1 MILIKKGNG
10 VMDHIIYLD
19 HAATT
24 KIDDTV
30 LKEMLPYLTSYY
42 GNASSLYSLGK
53 SSREAVEKARKQ
65 VANAINCSANEI
77 YFTSCGSESDN
88 LAIKGIAKGNK
99 NRGRHIITSSIE
111 HPAVLETCK
120 SLEREGFEVS
130 YVPVKEN
137 GIIDID
143 ILRRLIRPDT
153 VLISIMTA
161 NNEVGTIQPI
171 EQIGKIARANN
182 IVFHTDSVQ
191 AIGSLDINVKKM
203 NIDSLSMSGHKF
215 YAPKGIGVLYVRNGI
230 KFLRQQDGGHQEK
243 EKRSGTENVAGIV
256 GIGKAIEIAS
266 KDRTIYSEKMRNL
279 RDTYVRSVINNFSNV
294 FVNGDI
300 ENRLA
305 GNMNISFL
313 GYKGAYLVEELD
325 RRGICTSSGSAC
337 SAGLPMPS
345 GVLMNM
351 SHNVGIAESSL
362 RVTFGKENTMD
373 DVKYL
378 LYALNDILKK

>member
-1 MILIKKGNG
+1 
-10 VMDHIIYLD
+10 MDHIIYLD

-24 KIDDTV
+24 KIDDAV

-65 VANAINCSANEI
+65 VANVINCNASEV

-88 LAIKGIAKGNK
+88 LAIKGIAKANK
-99 NRGRHIITSSIE
+99 NKGRHIITSTIE

-137 GIIDID
+137 GIVDVEM
-143 ILRRLIRPDT
+143 LKRLIRPDT

-182 IVFHTDSVQ
+182 IIFHTDSVQ
-191 AIGSLDINVKKM
+191 AVGSVDINVRKM
-203 NIDSLSMSGHKF
+203 NIDALSMSGHKF
-215 YAPKGIGVLYVRNGI
+215 YAPKGIGVLYIRNGI
-230 KFLRQQDGGHQEK
+230 RFLRQQDGGHQEK

-256 GIGKAIEIAS
+256 GIGKAIEIANNERS
-266 KDRTIYSEKMRNL
+266 IYVDRMRNL
-279 RDTYVRSVINNFSNV
+279 RDSYVRSVINNFPNV
-294 FVNGDI
+294 FVNGDMD
-300 ENRLA
+300 NRLA

-325 RRGICTSSGSAC
+325 KRGVCTSSGSAC

-345 GVLMNM
+345 SVLMNM
-351 SHNVGIAESSL
+351 THNVRIAESSL
-362 RVTFGKENTMD
+362 RVTFGKENTME

-378 LYALNDILKK
+378 VFALNDILNK

>member
-1 MILIKKGNG
+1 
-10 VMDHIIYLD
+10 MDHIIYLD

-203 NIDSLSMSGHKF
+203 NVDSLSMSGHKF

-243 EKRSGTENVAGIV
+243 EKRSGTENVSGIV

-266 KDRTIYSEKMRNL
+266 KDRPIYSEKMRNL

-337 SAGLPMPS
+337 SAGFPMPS

>member
-1 MILIKKGNG
+1 
-10 VMDHIIYLD
+10 MDNVIYLD

-30 LKEMLPYLTSYY
+30 LKEMLPYLTYYY
-42 GNASSLYSLGK
+42 GNASSLYSLGR

-65 VANAINCSANEI
+65 VANAINCNTNEI

-88 LAIKGIAKGNK
+88 LAIKGIAKANK
-99 NRGRHIITSSIE
+99 NRGRHIITSTIE

-120 SLEREGFEVS
+120 TLEKEGFDVS

-137 GIIDID
+137 GIVDVD
-143 ILRRLIRPDT
+143 VLKRLIRPDT
-153 VLISIMTA
+153 ILISVMTA

-171 EQIGKIARANN
+171 EQIGKIARGNN

-191 AIGSLDINVKKM
+191 AIGCVDINVKKM
-203 NIDSLSMSGHKF
+203 NIDALSMSGHKF
-215 YAPKGIGVLYVRNGI
+215 YAPKGIGVLYVRNGVR
-230 KFLRQQDGGHQEK
+230 FLRQQDGGHQES
-243 EKRSGTENVAGIV
+243 EKRSGTENVASIV
-256 GIGKAIEIAS
+256 GLGKAIEIVTKEKSIYVS
-266 KDRTIYSEKMRNL
+266 KLKGL
-279 RDTYVRSVINNFSNV
+279 RDSYVRSVISNFSNV
-294 FVNGDI
+294 FINGDM

-313 GYKGAYLVEELD
+313 GYKGAYLVDELNK
-325 RRGICTSSGSAC
+325 RGICTSSGSAC

-345 GVLMNM
+345 SVLMNM

-362 RVTFGKENTMD
+362 RVTFGKDNTID
-373 DVKYL
+373 DVGKL
-378 LYALNDILKK
+378 IVALSDIVKK